1 MTENCRGAQSLD
13 EFFNTNKE
21 AQMSLFLQQLLNG
34 ISNSSV
40 LFLTTIGLVIIFGMM
55 DVVNNAHG
63 EFIMIGAY
71 TACISVNALHIPFA
85 LACILAALVTGIV
98 GIIIEQAVIKKLY
111 GKVAETLLVTFALE
125 YIIQQIVRMIFGPES
140 QTLEVPLRGQI
151 TVFGVSIP
159 YYNFILILMA
169 LVVLALTLVL
179 FYKTSFGMQLRAI
192 TQNRDMTQCL
202 GINVA
207 RINMFTFGYGAALA
221 GFSGAL
227 IAPIKSVFPGMG
239 PAFNVDG
246 FLVVILGGLNSI
258 IGSFASSFVIN
269 ESITIMS
276 GYMSQIVSKLLIFVV
291 IIVIVRFRPNGL
303 FSSKEKR

>member
-1 MTENCRGAQSLD
+1 
-13 EFFNTNKE
+13 
-21 AQMSLFLQQLLNG
+21 
-34 ISNSSV
+34 
-40 LFLTTIGLVIIFGMM
+40 
-55 DVVNNAHG
+55 
-63 EFIMIGAY
+63 
-71 TACISVNALHIPFA
+71 
-85 LACILAALVTGIV
+85 
-98 GIIIEQAVIKKLY
+98 
-111 GKVAETLLVTFALE
+111 
-125 YIIQQIVRMIFGPES
+125 
-140 QTLEVPLRGQI
+140 
-151 TVFGVSIP
+151 
-159 YYNFILILMA
+159 MA

-207 RINMFTFGYGAALA
+207 RINMFTFGYGA

>member
-1 MTENCRGAQSLD
+1 
-13 EFFNTNKE
+13 
-21 AQMSLFLQQLLNG
+21 MSLFLQQLLNG
-34 ISNSSV
+34 VSNSSV

-71 TACISVNALHIPFA
+71 TVCVSVNTLHLPFFVA
-85 LACILAALVTGIV
+85 VLLAALVAGLV
-98 GIIIEQAVIKKLY
+98 GMVIEHLLIKKIY

-125 YIIQQIVRMIFGPES
+125 YIIQQIVRMIFGPEN
-140 QTLEVPLRGQI
+140 QTVEVPVQGQL
-151 TVFGVSIP
+151 VMGSVSIP
-159 YYNFILILMA
+159 YYNLILISMA
-169 LVVLALTLVL
+169 LLVLGLTLLL

-192 TQNRDMTQCL
+192 TQNRSMTQCL
-202 GINVA
+202 GVNVSKINL
-207 RINMFTFGYGAALA
+207 FTFGYGAALA

-258 IGSFASSFVIN
+258 VGAFASSFVIN

-276 GYMSQIVSKLLIFVV
+276 GYMSQIVSKLLIFIV
-291 IIVIVRFRPNGL
+291 IIVVIRFRPNGL

>member
-1 MTENCRGAQSLD
+1 
-13 EFFNTNKE
+13 
-21 AQMSLFLQQLLNG
+21 MSLFIQQLLNG

-71 TACISVNALHIPFA
+71 TACVTVNVLHVPFA
-85 LACILAALVTGIV
+85 VAAILAALITGLIGIV
-98 GIIIEQAVIKKLY
+98 IERLLIKKLY
-111 GKVAETLLVTFALE
+111 GKVAESLLVTFALE
-125 YIIQQIVRMIFGPES
+125 YIIQQIVRMVFGPEN
-140 QTLEVPLRGQI
+140 QTIDIPVKGRLLMGSI
-151 TVFGVSIP
+151 SIP
-159 YYNFILILMA
+159 YYNLVLIGAA
-169 LVVLALTLVL
+169 LFVLALTLVL

-192 TQNRDMTQCL
+192 NQNRDMTQCL
-202 GINVA
+202 GINVTK
-207 RINMFTFGYGAALA
+207 INMFTFGYGAALA

-269 ESITIMS
+269 ESITLMS

-291 IIVIVRFRPNGL
+291 SIVIVRFRPNGL

>member
-1 MTENCRGAQSLD
+1 
-13 EFFNTNKE
+13 
-21 AQMSLFLQQLLNG
+21 MSLFIQQRLNG

-71 TACISVNALHIPFA
+71 TACVTVNVLHVPFA
-85 LACILAALVTGIV
+85 VAAILAALITGLIGIV
-98 GIIIEQAVIKKLY
+98 IERLLIKKLY
-111 GKVAETLLVTFALE
+111 GKVAESLLVTFALE
-125 YIIQQIVRMIFGPES
+125 YIIQQIVRMVFGPEN
-140 QTLEVPLRGQI
+140 QTIDIPVKGRLLMGSI
-151 TVFGVSIP
+151 SIP
-159 YYNFILILMA
+159 YYNLVLIGAA
-169 LVVLALTLVL
+169 LFVLALTLVL

-192 TQNRDMTQCL
+192 NQNRDMTQCL
-202 GINVA
+202 GINVTK
-207 RINMFTFGYGAALA
+207 INMFTFGYGAALA

-269 ESITIMS
+269 ESITLMS

>member
-1 MTENCRGAQSLD
+1 
-13 EFFNTNKE
+13 
-21 AQMSLFLQQLLNG
+21 MSLFIQQLLNG

-55 DVVNNAHG
+55 DVVNNVHG

-71 TACISVNALHIPFA
+71 TACVSINALHVPFWMA
-85 LACILAALVTGIV
+85 TIMAALVTAIV
-98 GIIIEQAVIKKLY
+98 GIIIERLLIKKLY

-125 YIIQQIVRMIFGPES
+125 YIIQQLVRMIFGPEN
-140 QTLEVPLRGQI
+140 QTIEVPIKGQLNL
-151 TVFGVSIP
+151 GSVSIP
-159 YYNFILILMA
+159 YYNILLVGMA
-169 LVVLALTLVL
+169 IFVLVLTLVL

-192 TQNRDMTQCL
+192 NQNRDMTECL
-202 GINVA
+202 GINVSK
-207 RINMFTFGYGAALA
+207 INMFTFAYGAALA

-239 PAFNVDG
+239 PSFNVDG

-269 ESITIMS
+269 ESITVMS
-276 GYMSQIVSKLLIFVV
+276 GYISQIVAKLLIFVL

>member
-1 MTENCRGAQSLD
+1 
-13 EFFNTNKE
+13 
-21 AQMSLFLQQLLNG
+21 MSLFIQQLLNG

-40 LFLTTIGLVIIFGMM
+40 LFLTSIGLVIIFGMM

-71 TACISVNALHIPFA
+71 VACVSVNVLHIPFA
-85 LACILAALVTGIV
+85 IAAILAAIIAGGVGIV
-98 GIIIEQAVIKKLY
+98 IERLLIKKLY

-125 YIIQQIVRMIFGPES
+125 YILQQLVRMIFGPEN
-140 QTLEVPLRGQI
+140 QTMEVPLKGQLI
-151 TVFGVSIP
+151 MGSVSVP
-159 YYNFILILMA
+159 YYNILLI
-169 LVVLALTLVL
+169 VLALAVLGMTLLL
-179 FYKTSFGMQLRAI
+179 FFKTTFGMQLRAI
-192 TQNRDMTQCL
+192 NQNRDMTQCL
-202 GINVA
+202 GVNVSK
-207 RINMFTFGYGAALA
+207 INMFTFAYGAALA

-227 IAPIKSVFPGMG
+227 IAPIKSVYPGMG

-291 IIVIVRFRPNGL
+291 IIVVVRFRPNGL
-303 FSSKEKR
+303 FASKEKR

>member
-1 MTENCRGAQSLD
+1 
-13 EFFNTNKE
+13 
-21 AQMSLFLQQLLNG
+21 MSLFIQQLLNG

-71 TACISVNALHIPFA
+71 TACVTVNVLHVPFA
-85 LACILAALVTGIV
+85 VAAILAALITGLIGIV
-98 GIIIEQAVIKKLY
+98 IERLLIKKLY
-111 GKVAETLLVTFALE
+111 GKVAESLLVTFALE
-125 YIIQQIVRMIFGPES
+125 YIIQQIVRMVFGPEN
-140 QTLEVPLRGQI
+140 QTIDIPVKGRLLMGSI
-151 TVFGVSIP
+151 SIP
-159 YYNFILILMA
+159 YYNLVLIGAA
-169 LVVLALTLVL
+169 LFVLALTLVL

-192 TQNRDMTQCL
+192 NQNRDMTQCL
-202 GINVA
+202 GINVTK
-207 RINMFTFGYGAALA
+207 INMFTFGYGAALA

-269 ESITIMS
+269 ESITLMS

>member
-1 MTENCRGAQSLD
+1 
-13 EFFNTNKE
+13 
-21 AQMSLFLQQLLNG
+21 MSLFFQQLLNG
-34 ISNSSV
+34 VSNSSV

-71 TACISVNALHIPFA
+71 TACVTVNTLHVPFA
-85 LACILAALVTGIV
+85 VACILAALITGLV
-98 GIIIEQAVIKKLY
+98 GILIEQAVIKKLY

-125 YIIQQIVRMIFGPES
+125 YIIQQIVRMIFGPEN
-140 QTLEVPLRGQI
+140 QTIEVPVKGQ
-151 TVFGVSIP
+151 FSFSGLSIP
-159 YYNFILILMA
+159 YYNLILIGMA
-169 LVVLALTLVL
+169 VFVLCLTLVL

-202 GINVA
+202 GVNVA
-207 RINMFTFGYGAALA
+207 KINMFTFGYGAALA

-239 PAFNVDG
+239 PGFNVDG
-246 FLVVILGGLNSI
+246 FLVVILGGLNSV

-269 ESITIMS
+269 ESITVMS
-276 GYMSQIVSKLLIFVV
+276 GYMSQVVSKLLIFIV
-291 IIVIVRFRPNGL
+291 IILIVRFRPNGL
-303 FSSKEKR
+303 FASKEKR

>member
-1 MTENCRGAQSLD
+1 
-13 EFFNTNKE
+13 
-21 AQMSLFLQQLLNG
+21 MSLFIQQLLNG

-71 TACISVNALHIPFA
+71 TACVTVNVLHVPFA
-85 LACILAALVTGIV
+85 VAAILAALITGLIGIV
-98 GIIIEQAVIKKLY
+98 IERLLIKKLY
-111 GKVAETLLVTFALE
+111 GKVAESLLVTFALE
-125 YIIQQIVRMIFGPES
+125 YIFQQIVRMVFGPEN
-140 QTLEVPLRGQI
+140 QTIDIPVKGRLLMGSI
-151 TVFGVSIP
+151 SIP
-159 YYNFILILMA
+159 YYNLVLIGAA
-169 LVVLALTLVL
+169 LFVLALTLVL
-179 FYKTSFGMQLRAI
+179 FYITSFGMQLRAI
-192 TQNRDMTQCL
+192 NQNRDMTQCL
-202 GINVA
+202 GINVTK
-207 RINMFTFGYGAALA
+207 INMFTFGYGAALA

-269 ESITIMS
+269 ESITLMS

>member
-1 MTENCRGAQSLD
+1 
-13 EFFNTNKE
+13 
-21 AQMSLFLQQLLNG
+21 MSLFFQQLLNG
-34 ISNSSV
+34 VSNSSV

-71 TACISVNALHIPFA
+71 TACVTVNTLHVPFA
-85 LACILAALVTGIV
+85 VACILAALITGLV
-98 GIIIEQAVIKKLY
+98 GILIEQAVIKKLY

-125 YIIQQIVRMIFGPES
+125 YIIQQIVRMIFGPEN
-140 QTLEVPLRGQI
+140 QTIEVPVKGQ
-151 TVFGVSIP
+151 FSFSGLSIP
-159 YYNFILILMA
+159 YYNLVLIGMA
-169 LVVLALTLVL
+169 VFVLCLTLVL

-202 GINVA
+202 GVNVA
-207 RINMFTFGYGAALA
+207 KINMFTFGYGAALA

-239 PAFNVDG
+239 PGFNVDG
-246 FLVVILGGLNSI
+246 FLVVILGGLNSV

-269 ESITIMS
+269 ESITVMS
-276 GYMSQIVSKLLIFVV
+276 GYMSQVVSKLLIFIV

-303 FSSKEKR
+303 FASKEKR

>member
-1 MTENCRGAQSLD
+1 MS
-13 EFFNTNKE
+13 FFI
-21 AQMSLFLQQLLNG
+21 QQLLNG

-71 TACISVNALHIPFA
+71 TACVTVNVLHVPFA
-85 LACILAALVTGIV
+85 VAAILAALITGLIGIV
-98 GIIIEQAVIKKLY
+98 IERLLIKKLY
-111 GKVAETLLVTFALE
+111 GKVAESLLVTFALE
-125 YIIQQIVRMIFGPES
+125 YIIQQIVRMVFGPEN
-140 QTLEVPLRGQI
+140 QTIDIPVKGRLLMGSI
-151 TVFGVSIP
+151 SIP
-159 YYNFILILMA
+159 YYNLVLIGAA
-169 LVVLALTLVL
+169 LFVLALTLVL

-192 TQNRDMTQCL
+192 NQNRDMTQCL
-202 GINVA
+202 GINVTK
-207 RINMFTFGYGAALA
+207 INMFTFGYGAALA

-269 ESITIMS
+269 ESITLMS